1 MLDDGEGLRERKRR
15 QTRAHIAKTA
25 MSLFAE
31 RGFDQVSVA
40 EIAVAAGV
48 ADKTVYNYFP
58 VKAQMFFDEAG
69 DILEEL
75 LAAVRYRKPG
85 ASATDAVAEFIAGR
99 AEWAAA
105 RRPARPSARF
115 RQLIAASP
123 ALQAEQRRM
132 FGRYETALAGLL
144 AAETG
149 APAGSAEPFVAAV
162 ALVGV
167 IRAAFESGSPHA
179 GTGGTAEAALNLLR
193 TGLAGYARRPQP
205 AGPGD

>member
-25 MSLFAE
+25 MGLFAE

-40 EIAVAAGV
+40 EIAGAAGV

-85 ASATDAVAEFIAGR
+85 ASAADAVAEFIAGR

-132 FGRYETALAGLL
+132 FGRYETALARLL

-149 APAGSAEPFVAAV
+149 APAGSAEPFTAAV

-167 IRAAFESGSPHA
+167 IRAAFESGSPDA
-179 GTGGTAEAALNLLR
+179 GTGGAAEAALTLLR
-193 TGLAGYARRPQP
+193 NGLAGYARRPQT
-205 AGPGD
+205 GSGD